1 MPCAASN
8 CLVETTMLPLL
19 PSEILDLIVDH
30 LHDEPITL
38 ESCCLASKS
47 WVPRARRYLFALVE
61 FISFIFPIQLWV
73 ETFPDPA
80 NSPGRYTR
88 CLQLGDLDS
97 IVAACT
103 VVPHFRHVEELQVS
117 TSGSTTDNSTPPPS
131 IQLRR
136 MSPTLKTLHVSH
148 VTALSSELLNL
159 ICSFP
164 LLENLGLYF
173 VTTWGGVDGRYIP
186 PPSPTLTEFLY
197 LTNSSPAVTHG
208 LLNLLN
214 GPHSSRIKAS
224 FTVESARP
232 IADLIS
238 KCSDSVEYLALN
250 FDSPSSFPLV
260 PIGG

>member
-30 LHDEPITL
+30 LH
-38 ESCCLASKS
+38 
-47 WVPRARRYLFALVE
+47 
-61 FISFIFPIQLWV
+61 
-73 ETFPDPA
+73 
-80 NSPGRYTR
+80 
-88 CLQLGDLDS
+88 GDLDS

-117 TSGSTTDNSTPPPS
+117 TSGSTTDNSTPPPL

-186 PPSPTLTEFLY
+186 PPSPTLTGFLY